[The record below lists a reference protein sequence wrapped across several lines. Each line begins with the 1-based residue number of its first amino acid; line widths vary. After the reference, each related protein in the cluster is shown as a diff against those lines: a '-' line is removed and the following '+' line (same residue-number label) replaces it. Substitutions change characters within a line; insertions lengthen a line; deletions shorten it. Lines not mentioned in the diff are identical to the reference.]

1 MLFYLCQSVL
11 KGQISSSLLCSS
23 LSWSWQPSRRAVLV
37 GAEWCCQKM
46 WNPTWVPVLYEQ
58 RFSGGWWD
66 LQLYSALPF
75 TFCTKVLQTTGWIFP
90 LSGLSICSG
99 HFFSLLCRWN
109 FFPSSTFPELP
120 LNFWCLHVHWQIEK
134 SPDVLWDMLIIFCQA
149 LPAYHFHATFHAS
162 LPLKRHCQVYLSL
175 CPNIYILRKSHPSA
189 LPLFH
194 AFCNAVQWGNMM
206 LTSSLQS
213 VV

>member
-11 KGQISSSLLCSS
+11 KGQISSSLLRSS
-23 LSWSWQPSRRAVLV
+23 LSWSWQPCRRAVLV

-46 WNPTWVPVLYEQ
+46 WSPTWVPVLYEQ
-58 RFSGGWWD
+58 RFSEGWWD
-66 LQLYSALPF
+66 LQLYSPLHF
-75 TFCTKVLQTTGWIFP
+75 TFCTKVLHADRRVG
-90 LSGLSICSG
+90 
-99 HFFSLLCRWN
+99 FSSQFAVAISFVCFADRI

-120 LNFWCLHVHWQIEK
+120 LNFCCLHVHWQIGK
-134 SPDVLWDMLIIFCQA
+134 SPDVLWDLLIIFCQA
-149 LPAYHFHATFHAS
+149 LPAYHFHNT
-162 LPLKRHCQVYLSL
+162 LPLKLHCQVYLSL
-175 CPNIYILRKSHPSA
+175 CSNIYILWKSHPSA

-194 AFCNAVQWGNMM
+194 AFCNIVQWGNMM